1 MSIFYIDKILSFLYY
16 LLFLITPLL
25 VLPLTSELFEFNKII
40 FIYLTTTLILFFW
53 ILKSLLLKKIIL
65 KKTPFDI
72 IFFLFF
78 FSQLLSTLFSID
90 QHTSIFGFYGRFNGG
105 LLSLIAYLI
114 LYYGFTSNLK
124 KSQIVEILKY
134 SILSS
139 ILVFLIGLPGKVNHD
154 LLCLIFTHEWTNG
167 CWTEQFKPGERM
179 FSTLGQPNWLGAYL
193 SINFFISLY
202 FYLKKHHSK
211 FPLKSLINYLIVV
224 LIFTGVLFSRSRSA
238 IISTIF
244 LSIFSLAILVIM
256 SSFKKNNDKL
266 RKFIE
271 LRRLAF
277 FFITIILLVVVF
289 KTGIKQID
297 HYFNFL
303 NLNITNK
310 TNINKVSPPQPQTPS
325 KILVT
330 ESFDIRK
337 IVWRGA
343 VELGKRYPFF
353 GTGVETFGYSYYF
366 TRPKEHNLTSEWD
379 YLYNRAHNEY
389 LNFFATTGF
398 LGLGT
403 YMLMILTI
411 LIVTLKYLID
421 YFKDSNDNSFFLTF
435 FLILGY
441 TSILITNFFGFS
453 TTTISLFFYL
463 IPAMIVI
470 VKRNETQENKE
481 FTKISGKNL
490 FFFSLFFVVFGY
502 ILLKIINYWL
512 ADINY
517 AQAEKYSQLEYYQQ
531 AANHLNRALKLKYE
545 HVYEDKL
552 STYYAALAIIAAN
565 QNQKKLSENL
575 IAASQFF
582 NDKAI
587 QSSSKNILYLKTKAK
602 NNYFYYQASLNQKF
616 IEEGIKALI
625 KAHNYAPTEPKILY
639 NLAIFYNFSEEIN
652 QNKKKRELLLNKAL
666 DYCNQA
672 ITLKP
677 NYRDALFLKAQILLK
692 IDKKLEAKNVL
703 NQILEKIDPNDQEV
717 KKMLKTLRD

>member
-1 MSIFYIDKILSFLYY
+1 M
-16 LLFLITPLL
+16 LFLITPLL
-25 VLPLTSELFEFNKII
+25 VFPLTSELFEFNKII

-53 ILKSLLLKKIIL
+53 VLKSLLLKKIIL

-167 CWTEQFKPGERM
+167 CWTEQFKPEERM

-256 SSFKKNNDKL
+256 SSFKKNNNKL

-552 STYYAALAIIAAN
+552 STYYAVLAIIAAN

-582 NDKAI
+582 NDKAM

-602 NNYFYYQASLNQKF
+602 NNYSYYQASLNQKF